1 MGKTKKPITLPV
13 TSQKCTVPKPV
24 ALLGNRHK
32 LMLDSRKM
40 LEDESQFLIF
50 SEAMFGFSK

>member
-1 MGKTKKPITLPV
+1 MYGA
-13 TSQKCTVPKPV
+13 KPV

-32 LMLDSRKM
+32 LVLDSRKM
-40 LEDESQFLIF
+40 LEDKAQFLIF

>member
-1 MGKTKKPITLPV
+1 MYGT
-13 TSQKCTVPKPV
+13 KPV